1 MQQLNN
7 ESAAIQRVLICRACI
22 CQQCAAKAL
31 SATRRTHCAVLT
43 EVYTAEAFV
52 VCQHYTQPEGFQPA
66 DLQRLMQGAS
76 HAYFNEQGQAGSRV
90 VVPFL
95 ACGDLSGWDADQS
108 YDLPGAGYQTLPPVQ
123 PPTAPAYKTA
133 IERSK
138 QGQS

>member
-1 MQQLNN
+1 M
-7 ESAAIQRVLICRACI
+7 
-22 CQQCAAKAL
+22 
-31 SATRRTHCAVLT
+31 
-43 EVYTAEAFV
+43 

-76 HAYFNEQGQAGSRV
+76 HAYFTEQGQTGSRLI
-90 VVPFL
+90 VPFL

-108 YDLPGAGYQTLPPVQ
+108 YDLPCEGYQTLPPVQ

-138 QGQS
+138 QGRL